1 MTDNPNDKREI
12 RDGAVREQAKSKGE
26 KATFERISTPEDAAR
41 YNYDE
46 TPAGTPS
53 VSPSEEEPALIEE
66 EVHDEETPAEVE
78 KVVTVEPEPE
88 PTAPAPKMQIPE
100 LDSQVMQEAKAE
112 LREVAQEVA
121 AEKYVPKEPVV
132 DTLEKA
138 LLDGSIKGVKWGII
152 GAGQAGGRLAEQFYK
167 FGYPA
172 CVVNTAKQDMTLL
185 ELPESNKLFLDYALG
200 GAGKEMTIGE
210 AALLEYQDDVISLMR
225 STFGQDVETVVIC
238 VGGGGGTGSGSVYN
252 LVKMVARFGL
262 PVTVLYTLP
271 LNSEGSIT
279 KANSIRALD
288 LVARLTAGDE
298 VNALVIVD
306 NSKIE
311 QIYPNVSAAQFWQV
325 ANFDIVNTLNMF
337 NTLCRCDTKYDS
349 LDPMDFVRIF
359 SVGNCSIYGKI
370 EIPVEIEGGQV
381 LMYEDELANQVLATL
396 QSGLLADGF
405 DLKETVAGGII
416 ITGPEEILDQ
426 IPAVNI
432 NYMYHRLNELIGDAN
447 IYRGLYRDD
456 DPRPRLTVYT
466 ILSGLGLPAQRV
478 EKLLHEAQNAVDSI
492 ESKKADKSKM
502 VVDTNQQS
510 TNQEQDIYKKMK
522 QGGTAFGRLSQRRGK
537 RRGPGRG

>member
-1 MTDNPNDKREI
+1 MTDNSNDKRDI
-12 RDGAVREQAKSKGE
+12 RDGAVREQAKNKG

-41 YNYDE
+41 YDYE
-46 TPAGTPS
+46 EASAGQPS
-53 VSPSEEEPALIEE
+53 VSPTQDEAPKPVEVEPPKEAVVEEP
-66 EVHDEETPAEVE
+66 VKAEVDQLP
-78 KVVTVEPEPE
+78 KEP
-88 PTAPAPKMQIPE
+88 APAPQMKIPE
-100 LDSQVMQEAKAE
+100 LDSQVLQAAKAE

-121 AEKYVPKEPVV
+121 AEKYVPKEQAV

-138 LLDGSIKGVKWGII
+138 LLDPTIKGVKWGVI

-185 ELPESNKLFLDYALG
+185 EIPEQNKLFLDYALG
-200 GAGKEMTIGE
+200 GAGKDMAVGE
-210 AALLEYQDDVISLMR
+210 AALLEYQDNIISLMR
-225 STFGQDVETVVIC
+225 STFGQDVETIVIC
-238 VGGGGGTGSGSVYN
+238 VGGGGGTGSGAAYN

-271 LNSEGSIT
+271 LNSEGSLT

-288 LVARLTAGDE
+288 LIARLTAQDQ

-311 QIYPNVSAAQFWQV
+311 QIYPNVSTSQFWQV

-381 LMYEDELANQVLATL
+381 LMYEDELANQVIATL

-416 ITGPEEILDQ
+416 VTGPEEVLDQ
-426 IPAVNI
+426 IPAVNL
-432 NYMYHRLNELIGDAN
+432 NFMYHRLNELIGDAN

-466 ILSGLGLPAQRV
+466 ILSGLGLPTQRV
-478 EKLLHEAQNAVDSI
+478 EKLLHEAQNAVDSM

-502 VVDTNQQS
+502 IVDTSQQ
-510 TNQEQDIYKKMK
+510 TTDREADIYKDMK
-522 QGGTAFGRLSQRRGK
+522 QRSTAFGRLSQRRGK
-537 RRGPGRG
+537 RRNPGRG